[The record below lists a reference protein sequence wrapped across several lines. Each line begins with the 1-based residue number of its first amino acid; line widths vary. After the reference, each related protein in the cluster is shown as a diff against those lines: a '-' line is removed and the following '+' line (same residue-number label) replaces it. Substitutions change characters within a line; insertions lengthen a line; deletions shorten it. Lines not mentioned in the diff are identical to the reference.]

1 MSTYK
6 YYKTV
11 EKTVDVSP
19 CPCCGHEDLE
29 FYDDDGDWSVHHA
42 EAEVVCKNCG
52 HKVSIKGNEIQS
64 ESGRTCQFRAIDKWN
79 SQYKMYRNPD
89 VDALEK
95 ELAKV
100 KAENNVLK
108 TVMLME
114 NFNLTYSISIDE
126 PEKAELYNRFSKILR
141 EFRDSSGFGGMK

>member
-11 EKTVDVSP
+11 ENKVDVSP
-19 CPCCGHEDLE
+19 CPCCGYEDLD
-29 FYDDDGDWSVHHA
+29 FYDYDRDESMHGAGAHVK
-42 EAEVVCKNCG
+42 CKNCG
-52 HKVSIKGNEIQS
+52 HKVFADGKKIQS
-64 ESGRTCQFRAIDKWN
+64 DSGRICQLRAIDEWN
-79 SQYKMYRNPD
+79 SQYRLYRNPD

-100 KAENNVLK
+100 KDENNVLK
-108 TVMLME
+108 TVMLLE

-141 EFRDSSGFGGMK
+141 EFRDSCGFGGMK